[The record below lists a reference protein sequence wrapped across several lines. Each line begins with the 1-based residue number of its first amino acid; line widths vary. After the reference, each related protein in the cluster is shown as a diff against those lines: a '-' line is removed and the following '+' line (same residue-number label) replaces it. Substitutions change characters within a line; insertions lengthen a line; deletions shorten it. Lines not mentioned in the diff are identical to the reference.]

1 MMRRLFWM
9 GVGAAATIVVIR
21 RVRKALGPYA
31 TAAAPVTEAVGSA
44 KSTLGEIRETMKAH
58 EAELRAAFIEDA
70 GKPDRP
76 PQDPRGPRPRSWASR
91 LDEDDDEIYSF

>member
-9 GVGAAATIVVIR
+9 GVGATVTIIVVR
-21 RVRKALGPYA
+21 KVRKAMGPYA
-31 TAAAPVTEAVGSA
+31 SAAAPVTEAVGSA
-44 KSTLGEIRETMKAH
+44 RSTLTEIRQTMKAH

-76 PQDPRGPRPRSWASR
+76 PQDPRQPRPRSWASR
-91 LDEDDDEIYSF
+91 TDEDDDELYSF